1 MEPANVSRW
10 ANDFANLG
18 QLTGAK
24 RGERNELTHSNQP
37 ISVEN
42 DSQY

>member
-1 MEPANVSRW
+1 MESANVSHW
-10 ANDFANLG
+10 ANDFADLG
-18 QLTGAK
+18 HLTGAK
-24 RGERNELTHSNQP
+24 RGERNELTHGNQS